1 MHGAVVLVDAR
12 RRERY
17 RVVLAVAAHD
27 RTARER
33 GRPERLDA
41 VRDALRA
48 GPRPGDGAA
57 YRDRVHRRVRA
68 PVVSADERGGP
79 VVPHRHGPDGT
90 ATPATPAGPAATTT
104 TTIPPPAVAPVGAAR
119 QVAAAAPERR
129 ERHQADDCRA
139 KTPWVTLLS

>member
-17 RVVLAVAAHD
+17 RVVLAIAAHD

-68 PVVSADERGGP
+68 PVVSADERRGP

-90 ATPATPAGPAATTT
+90 ATPAPPRT
-104 TTIPPPAVAPVGAAR
+104 PPPPTPPPFPPAPSPPRGPPPLSPPPPR
-119 QVAAAAPERR
+119 RPPPGHAP
-129 ERHQADDCRA
+129 D
-139 KTPWVTLLS
+139 

>member
-17 RVVLAVAAHD
+17 RVVLAIAAHD

-90 ATPATPAGPAATTT
+90 ATPATPAPTTLA
-104 TTIPPPAVAPVGAAR
+104 PRALAPVGAAPH
-119 QVAAAAPERR
+119 VAAAAPARR
-129 ERHQADDCRA
+129 ATAQAD
-139 KTPWVTLLS
+139 

>member
-41 VRDALRA
+41 VRDAVRA

-68 PVVSADERGGP
+68 PVVGTEKREGP
-79 VVPHRHGPDGT
+79 VVPHRDGPDGT
-90 ATPATPAGPAATTT
+90 ATSAAPAATA
-104 TTIPPPAVAPVGAAR
+104 TISSCAVAPGGAAR
-119 QVAAAAPERR
+119 RVTAAARERR
-129 ERHQADDCRA
+129 ERDQASDCRA
-139 KTPWVTLLS
+139 